1 MVHLFK
7 INSPYVIIRMEVKG
21 VINLIDKHA
30 IIRLKLEGIS
40 NREISKKLG
49 VNRKTVA
56 KYWNEYEELQK
67 ELEIENIDA
76 RIVQEKIAQKP
87 KYNSTNRK
95 KVKYTK
101 ELDEYLDK
109 IFESEKEKDLKLK
122 NHKQSL
128 SIVQT
133 LDGHFFTQTKLLK
146 FF

>member
-1 MVHLFK
+1 MVHIFK

-21 VINLIDKHA
+21 VINLMDKHA

-67 ELEIENIDA
+67 ELENENIDA

-109 IFESEKEKDLKLK
+109 ILESEKEKDLKLK